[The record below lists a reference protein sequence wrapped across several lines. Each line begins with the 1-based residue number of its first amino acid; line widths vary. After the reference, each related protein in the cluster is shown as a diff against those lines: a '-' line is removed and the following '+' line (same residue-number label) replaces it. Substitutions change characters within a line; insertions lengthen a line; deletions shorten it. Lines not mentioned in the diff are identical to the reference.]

1 MTRPIRLRVL
11 RTDRPH
17 WASHSGCH
25 QFLRYLDPAKYRLR
39 LQVVSDSDADLPL
52 PTEAAR
58 NWVRRRIQRRGMPY
72 YKLSDL
78 AAEIKAIPSCLTGTV
93 DVLHYLDGEHT
104 AQYLPRLLKRSPV
117 RHTKTLATF
126 HQPPQLLHEL
136 VNKDVAAQLD
146 HVALVSPVQKTFF
159 EYLPQER
166 VSVLM
171 HGIDVDFY
179 QPASEPVPET
189 PFRCITVGHWLRDW
203 STFRFVARALP
214 AVEFHYVTDRKTGL
228 EDLSNVIFHRNVD
241 DRSLRSLYQ
250 QSHLLFL
257 PLTGA
262 TANNTLLEGIACG
275 LPVVATDLDSIR
287 AYLGEAGVLV
297 EGNDADRFANA
308 IGELQ
313 CDRNLR
319 TALARKSRA
328 RAEELSWRN
337 LIPAYESLYSRLA
350 AGG

>member
-1 MTRPIRLRVL
+1 
-11 RTDRPH
+11 
-17 WASHSGCH
+17 
-25 QFLRYLDPAKYRLR
+25 
-39 LQVVSDSDADLPL
+39 
-52 PTEAAR
+52 
-58 NWVRRRIQRRGMPY
+58 MPY

-78 AAEIKAIPSCLTGTV
+78 AAELKALPSCLARTA

-104 AQYLPRLLKRSPV
+104 AQYLPRLLRRAPL

-126 HQPPQLLHEL
+126 HQPPQLLREL
-136 VNKDVAAQLD
+136 VNKDIAAELD
-146 HVALVSPVQKTFF
+146 HVALVSPVQRSFF
-159 EYLPQER
+159 EYLPEER

-179 QPASEPVPET
+179 QPASEAVPET

-214 AVEFHYVTDRKTGL
+214 AVEFHYVTDRQTGL
-228 EDLSNVIFHRNVD
+228 EDLSNVKFHRNVD

-275 LPVVATDLDSIR
+275 LPVVASDLESIR
-287 AYLGEAGVLV
+287 AYLGEAGILV
-297 EGNDADRFANA
+297 EENHPDLFANA
-308 IGELQ
+308 VEELQ
-313 CDRNLR
+313 RDRNLR
-319 TALARKSRA
+319 TVLARKSRA
-328 RAEELSWRN
+328 RAES
-337 LIPAYESLYSRLA
+337 
-350 AGG
+350 